1 MKQAI
6 KRNRYF
12 SPLAQYLRCRIPVTV
27 ALTACLLSSAAHAAT
42 IQTDQQQYAKQWQQE
57 HGSLTAAPPPAL
69 AAFLAEHTTKPVS
82 HFDTLSTREG
92 LAQLTHQYTTPPSE
106 DLAVVNVDVDAD
118 GRRIPVRI
126 YQSNASTPQLTAAE
140 QSDEKAPGVLF
151 FIYGG
156 GHLSGSVSVYDPVA
170 RHLAVSTGNT
180 VIAVDYRRAPE
191 NPFPAGLDDARAVLL
206 QAYHLLDQQNIPY
219 QHQLTLVGDSGG
231 GAFSATLTAEMQ
243 TSQPD
248 LINRLVLIYPRLDY
262 TLSWPSVKENGTGK
276 LLDETKVRWY
286 FDQYFQHN
294 EDRLSHSPL
303 NMPVTKAWPPVLLF
317 SGGLDPLR
325 DEDFAFVAQL
335 KASGIP
341 VKHVHFPDVVHAYL
355 MLENLVPQ
363 EAKATY
369 QAIGEFVRE
378 DHLAKD

>member
-1 MKQAI
+1 MKEPI
-6 KRNRYF
+6 RRNQYF
-12 SPLAQYLRCRIPVTV
+12 SPLTQYIRCRLPVTI
-27 ALTACLLSSAAHAAT
+27 ALTACLLSGVAHAAT

-57 HGSLTAAPPPAL
+57 HGALTAAPPPAL
-69 AAFLAEHTTKPVS
+69 ATFLAEHATKPVS

-92 LAQLTHQYTTPPSE
+92 LAQLTHQYTTPPAE
-106 DLAVVNVDVDAD
+106 NLTVVNVDVEAD

-126 YQSNASTPQLTAAE
+126 YQNNASKPTSTSAG

-151 FIYGG
+151 FIHGG
-156 GHLSGSVSVYDPVA
+156 GHLSGSVNVYDPVA

-248 LINRLVLIYPRLDY
+248 LINRLVLIYPSLDY

-276 LLDETKVRWY
+276 LLDEAKVRWY

-294 EDRLSHSPL
+294 EDRIVHSPL
-303 NMPVTKAWPPVLLF
+303 NMSVTKAWPPVLLF

-325 DEDFAFVAQL
+325 DEDFAFVARL
-335 KASGIP
+335 KADGIP
-341 VKHVHFPDVVHAYL
+341 VEHVHFPDVVHAYL

-369 QAIGEFVRE
+369 QAISEFVRQ
-378 DHLAKD
+378 DRPTKN